1 MLREWKL
8 HLKLGLKRGEGA
20 SPVYLQIV
28 HGLTAEICRGRLSPG
43 EVLPGSREM
52 AEELGV
58 NRKTVIVAYDELI
71 AQGWLT
77 SQGTKGT
84 FVSEK
89 LPESRNRPNR
99 PAADNS
105 KARAEGPQFSPSGR
119 TTRCARHL
127 PAAGH
132 RSHRRWHARY

>member
-28 HGLTAEICRGRLSPG
+28 HGLIAEIRRGRLSPG

-58 NRKTVIVAYDELI
+58 NRKTAIVADDELI
-71 AQGWLT
+71 AQAWLT
-77 SQGTKGT
+77 SRGTKEAS
-84 FVSEK
+84 VSGK
-89 LPESRNRPNR
+89 FPQSPN
-99 PAADNS
+99 
-105 KARAEGPQFSPSGR
+105 KAHMPLAHSTQ
-119 TTRCARHL
+119 AR
-127 PAAGH
+127 
-132 RSHRRWHARY
+132 